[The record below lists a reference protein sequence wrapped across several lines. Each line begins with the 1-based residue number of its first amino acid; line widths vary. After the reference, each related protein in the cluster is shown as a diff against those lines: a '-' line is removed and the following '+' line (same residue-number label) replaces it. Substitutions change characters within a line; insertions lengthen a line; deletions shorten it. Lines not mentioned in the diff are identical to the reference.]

1 MPTAYYQV
9 GGLYGHIQST
19 GNASKWGDEKPLAR
33 ALAGSHSV
41 LRNAEGKIEMVLGID
56 VSGAS
61 YLLVTEDEASALRVQ
76 YRRDKPKWARDFQA
90 LSPIYFD
97 GPDDLAKKLGKL
109 KLRSNK
115 KNANGHP
122 DTSQANF
129 GYVGIDG
136 RTEGIPRGEFELNR
150 VFYRVVRGAL
160 DRKKYG
166 LPHDFS
172 LPESTRMCLLTFSI
186 WEHGTDKEKRK
197 TPKILD
203 FAFGE
208 VDLPSLQIKSGSS
221 EYYVV
226 KENSAH
232 GSLKDRV
239 PFTDG
244 PTETLHSSVIGERIS
259 AFLARGPG
267 PTVLMVFDEAA
278 TRTALQLMGVSK
290 EVYGTS
296 LRALLPRDSSTG
308 SSNEPGPSRRGEYR
322 NRRDGRRSRSPSPR
336 RTHRDSPNQAYNARP
351 KERNSHHPH
360 QPVIIDVQ
368 QLYKC
373 VRLGLSGPSP
383 LKICSDLDV
392 DTGKSSD
399 AWGSALGLRVLLE
412 TWKAMAS
419 NVSIDEQTDY
429 WLARP
434 QRRAE
439 AVGRGDRDA
448 PQAAQFDPDDDD
460 YDPND
465 IAPQIPSARMGGTSG
480 GPASDVSDYDSD

>member
-9 GGLYGHIQST
+9 GGLHGDVRSRRD
-19 GNASKWGDEKPLAR
+19 ASPWYDEKPLAQ

-41 LRNAEGKIEMVLGID
+41 LRNAEGNIEMVLGIKE
-56 VSGAS
+56 SGAS
-61 YLLVTEDEASALRVQ
+61 YLLVTEDEASALPV
-76 YRRDKPKWARDFQA
+76 YRRNNRKWAREFQS
-90 LSPIYFD
+90 LSPIYFH

-109 KLRSNK
+109 KPKAKK
-115 KNANGHP
+115 KNANGNP

-136 RTEGIPRGEFELNR
+136 SMEGIPRGEFELNR
-150 VFYRVVRGAL
+150 VFYRVVRGAVDL
-160 DRKKYG
+160 KKYG
-166 LPHDFS
+166 LPHDYA
-172 LPESTRMCLLTFSI
+172 LPESTRVCLLTFSI
-186 WEHGTDKEKRK
+186 WEHGTVKEKR
-197 TPKILD
+197 TNPKILD

-208 VDLPSLQIKSGSS
+208 VEIPSLQIKPGSS

-226 KENSAH
+226 KENSAL
-232 GSLKDRV
+232 GRLKDRV

-267 PTVLMVFDEAA
+267 PTVFMVFDEGA
-278 TRTALQLMGVSK
+278 TRTALQLMGVS
-290 EVYGTS
+290 EELYGTS
-296 LRALLPRDSSTG
+296 LRALLPLDSSTG
-308 SSNEPGPSRRGEYR
+308 
-322 NRRDGRRSRSPSPR
+322 
-336 RTHRDSPNQAYNARP
+336 
-351 KERNSHHPH
+351 NSQEHPH

-373 VRLGLSGPSP
+373 VRLGLSGSSP
-383 LKICSDLDV
+383 FEICTALDV

-419 NVSIDEQTDY
+419 NVSIDEQTAY

-434 QRRAE
+434 QRGAE

-448 PQAAQFDPDDDD
+448 PQAAQFDPDADD

-465 IAPQIPSARMGGTSG
+465 LTPQIPSARTGGTSG